1 MYWNPHWLI
10 SVQDGDLLEESPPAW
25 VMWESSY
32 NYLSAGFYDTKL
44 TSSLSAFKHWVSKDP
59 ITADG
64 NTLASYKQ
72 VELVTL
78 GFGLVFRAL
87 WIVQF
92 PDIYSNVPA
101 HIINSSYPFS
111 EYKQLSH

>member
-1 MYWNPHWLI
+1 MT
-10 SVQDGDLLEESPPAW
+10 
-25 VMWESSY
+25 WESSN
-32 NYLSAGFYDTKL
+32 NYLSTAFYDMKS
-44 TSSLSAFKHWVSKDP
+44 TSLLSAFKHWVSKDP

-64 NTLASYKQ
+64 DNLASYKQ

-92 PDIYSNVPA
+92 LDLYSDVPA
-101 HIINSSYPFS
+101 YIINGSYLFS
-111 EYKQLSH
+111 EYEQLSHNIEDIISGYAETYVQSIRFVIFQ